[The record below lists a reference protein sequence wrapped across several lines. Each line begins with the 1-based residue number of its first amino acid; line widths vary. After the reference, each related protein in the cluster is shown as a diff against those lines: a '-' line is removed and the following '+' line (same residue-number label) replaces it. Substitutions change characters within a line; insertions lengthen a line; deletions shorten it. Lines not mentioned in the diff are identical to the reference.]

1 MPSKLSTKLLIC
13 SYSWGSM
20 ASPISGASVSLAI
33 FTPAIITTTD
43 TAMPTMPSMFTPKMP
58 NTAMDSMVAEVVTTS
73 PMASAAVAS
82 ITLELIRFPSVL
94 LNSESQSFTATLR
107 DRITMEIHLKD
118 MLSGFKILFSDVL
131 NRENPT

>member
-1 MPSKLSTKLLIC
+1 
-13 SYSWGSM
+13 
-20 ASPISGASVSLAI
+20 
-33 FTPAIITTTD
+33 
-43 TAMPTMPSMFTPKMP
+43 
-58 NTAMDSMVAEVVTTS
+58 
-73 PMASAAVAS
+73 MASAAVAS